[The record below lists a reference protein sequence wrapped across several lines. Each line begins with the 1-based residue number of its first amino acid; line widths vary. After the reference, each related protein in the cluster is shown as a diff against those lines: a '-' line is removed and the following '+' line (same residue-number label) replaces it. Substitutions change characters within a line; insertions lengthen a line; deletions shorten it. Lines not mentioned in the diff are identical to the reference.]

1 MHGKD
6 SFTVW
11 VGLSTDDVYP
21 SLFFYHDL
29 QWKSSKVVH
38 IDTISYRYVVI
49 YTFVE
54 VSKVLWNCV
63 TWLKAV

>member
-1 MHGKD
+1 MNFIKNCVINHMFRYEMGQNIKLMHGKD

-29 QWKSSKVVH
+29 Q
-38 IDTISYRYVVI
+38 
-49 YTFVE
+49 
-54 VSKVLWNCV
+54 
-63 TWLKAV
+63 